1 MIVKVEMK
9 IKEYLKGIFTVAK
22 TNPDL
27 AKKQC
32 FKMNRKL
39 PQRYQWAL
47 EKLVEACLKDKIKL

>member
-1 MIVKVEMK
+1 MK

-27 AKKQC
+27 AKEQC

-47 EKLVEACLKDKIKL
+47 EKLVEACLEDKIKL